1 MNYTESFVPITD
13 PILKQ
18 FNSYTE
24 ELELWANKGIKY
36 IRYVIDKNNPVLP
49 IHFSGTTY
57 NEAII
62 KKKSFNELSELI
74 TSKSHQNLTILKSLY
89 NRVDEIELLKIIN
102 QPFISNNKYLI
113 ELLKDSNGYLIYQYQ
128 LEKFIQDNIGYNMDK
143 AIGLRR
149 SWNKKVIKE
158 REVIFTNTNYYLIE
172 NRMPFYFVFKKSLI

>member
-1 MNYTESFVPITD
+1 
-13 PILKQ
+13 
-18 FNSYTE
+18 
-24 ELELWANKGIKY
+24 
-36 IRYVIDKNNPVLP
+36 LP

-74 TSKSHQNLTILKSLY
+74 TSKSYQNLTILKSLY

-113 ELLKDSNGYLIYQYQ
+113 ELLKDSNGYLIYHYQ